1 MRFIRVG
8 INDVESITKFSN
20 FKKTYFFTFENVVYI
35 NVNVYERLEHPYPEI
50 WCSVVSTN
58 CTNVVMLVKEV
69 NGALLV
75 KYSVVNTIH
84 PKNLCYGA
92 SE

>member
-1 MRFIRVG
+1 M
-8 INDVESITKFSN
+8 
-20 FKKTYFFTFENVVYI
+20 VYI
-35 NVNVYERLEHPYPEI
+35 NVNVYERLERPYPEI

-58 CTNVVMLVKEV
+58 CTNVMLVKEV

-75 KYSVVNTIH
+75 KYGVVNT
-84 PKNLCYGA
+84 